1 MDHLNGSGLV
11 VWRPGHA
18 SVNGWREAEVFLGR
32 IPTAFRID
40 LQTRRSKGLRGDVA
54 VDQLEFLDCA
64 LPGELPRSRV
74 GQDHMTGGRAGAPE
88 G

>member
-18 SVNGWREAEVFLGR
+18 SVNAWREAEVFLGR

-40 LQTRRSKGLRGDVA
+40 LQTRRSTGRRGDVA

-64 LPGELPRSRV
+64 LPGELRSRV
-74 GQDHMTGGRAGAPE
+74 GRDHMTAGRAGAQE